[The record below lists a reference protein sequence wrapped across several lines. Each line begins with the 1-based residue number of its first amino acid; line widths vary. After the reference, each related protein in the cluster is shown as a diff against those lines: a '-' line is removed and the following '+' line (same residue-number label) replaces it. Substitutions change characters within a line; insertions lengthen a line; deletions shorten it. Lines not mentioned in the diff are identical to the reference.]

1 MSEKSKQNALYRFLQ
16 NKRAVFE
23 SLQEIN
29 FERSEK
35 RLKLLLDSEEG
46 KHNYPIPTFIP
57 ILLAWL
63 FIMLFPLAMIV
74 DPGYMLNHEVNV
86 RSLASYYVPLVTTIL
101 IFLLNQNYFVPR
113 CIFKKHY
120 TLYFVCNLFA
130 IGIALFIREVI
141 FFLIDRAPG
150 DGVAF
155 FFNNYCFSFAKGH
168 FTVWTVISFG
178 FLICFVCVICVIYQI
193 MLRQIIKAFIQREQ
207 KRSKIQYEL
216 DFLKNQLSPH
226 FLFNTLNNISA
237 LISIDPKR
245 AEKSMTQLSSL
256 LRVTLYQ
263 TSDEFIPIQ
272 EDVNILQKYADL
284 EKLRLDESFD
294 FKFDVRLDNPDFKI
308 APLISM
314 PLMENSIKHSVG
326 VTGKNFAHISIVQ
339 KGDSVTFIAENSN
352 HPHKSKSKSSGLGL
366 ATFQKR
372 LELTYMGHFDYSV
385 EQNED
390 TYKCTLVIRDFSKKT
405 ETAEDVAQQ

>member
-1 MSEKSKQNALYRFLQ
+1 MSGKKKQNALYRFLQ
-16 NKRAVFE
+16 NKRDVFQ
-23 SLQEIN
+23 SLQEID

-35 RLKLLLDSEEG
+35 RLKSLMDSEEG
-46 KHNYPIPTFIP
+46 KRDYPIPTFVP
-57 ILLAWL
+57 ILLLWL

-86 RSLASYYVPLVTTIL
+86 RSLASYYVPLVMTIL
-101 IFLLNQNYFVPR
+101 IFLLNQKYFVPR
-113 CIFKKHY
+113 CIFNRRY
-120 TLYFVCNLFA
+120 ILYFVCNSFA
-130 IGIALFIREVI
+130 VGVALFFREVI

-150 DGVAF
+150 DGIVF

-178 FLICFVCVICVIYQI
+178 FLVGFVCIICVIYHI
-193 MLRQIIKAFIQREQ
+193 MLRQIIKAFFQREQ

-245 AEKSMTQLSSL
+245 AESSMTQLSSL

-272 EDVNILQKYADL
+272 EDVKILQKYADL
-284 EKLRLDESFD
+284 EKLRLDESYDLQFNIQ
-294 FKFDVRLDNPDFKI
+294 LENPDFMV
-308 APLISM
+308 APLIAM
-314 PLMENSIKHSVG
+314 PLVENAIKHSVG
-326 VTGKNFAHISIVQ
+326 VKGKNFAHISVVQ
-339 KGDSVTFIAENSN
+339 KGNDVVFVAENSN
-352 HPHKSKSKSSGLGL
+352 NPRKSSSKSSGLGL

-372 LELTYMGHFDYSV
+372 LELTYMGRYEYKV
-385 EQNED
+385 EQDND
-390 TYKCTLVIRDFSKKT
+390 IYRCSLTIHDFTQKT
-405 ETAEDVAQQ
+405 

>member
-1 MSEKSKQNALYRFLQ
+1 MSEKKKQNALYRFLQ
-16 NKRAVFE
+16 NKRTIFE
-23 SLQEIN
+23 DLQEID

-35 RLKLLLDSEEG
+35 RLKSLMDSENG
-46 KHNYPIPTFIP
+46 LHDYPIPIFIP
-57 ILLAWL
+57 LLLLWL
-63 FIMLFPLAMIV
+63 FIMLFPVVMII
-74 DPGYMLNHEVNV
+74 DPGYVLNHEVNV
-86 RSLASYYVPLVTTIL
+86 RSLASYYVPLVMTTL
-101 IFLLNQNYFVPR
+101 IFLLNQKYFVPR
-113 CIFKKHY
+113 CIFNRRY
-120 TLYFVCNLFA
+120 IIYFVCNSFA
-130 IGIALFIREVI
+130 VGIALFFREVI

-155 FFNNYCFSFAKGH
+155 FF
-168 FTVWTVISFG
+168 I
-178 FLICFVCVICVIYQI
+178 ICVVYHII
-193 MLRQIIKAFIQREQ
+193 LRQIVKAFIQREQ

-245 AEKSMTQLSSL
+245 AESSMTQLSSL

-272 EDVNILQKYADL
+272 EDVKILQKYADL
-284 EKLRLDESFD
+284 EKLRLDESYDLQFNIQ
-294 FKFDVRLDNPDFKI
+294 LENPDFKI

-326 VTGKNFAHISIVQ
+326 VKGKNFAHISIVQ
-339 KGDSVTFIAENSN
+339 KGNDVVFIAENSN
-352 HPHKSKSKSSGLGL
+352 NPRKSSSKSSGLGL

-372 LELTYMGHFDYSV
+372 LELTYMGRYEYKV
-385 EQNED
+385 EQD
-390 TYKCTLVIRDFSKKT
+390 SDIYKCTLTIHDFTQKT
-405 ETAEDVAQQ
+405 

>member
-1 MSEKSKQNALYRFLQ
+1 MSEKKKQNALYRFLQ
-16 NKRAVFE
+16 NKRTIFE
-23 SLQEIN
+23 DLQEID

-35 RLKLLLDSEEG
+35 RLKSLMDSENG
-46 KHNYPIPTFIP
+46 LHDYPIPIFIP
-57 ILLAWL
+57 LLLLWL
-63 FIMLFPLAMIV
+63 FIMLFPVVMII
-74 DPGYMLNHEVNV
+74 DPGYVLNHEVNV
-86 RSLASYYVPLVTTIL
+86 RSLASYYVPLVMTTL
-101 IFLLNQNYFVPR
+101 IFLLNQKCFVPR
-113 CIFKKHY
+113 CIFNRQY
-120 TLYFVCNLFA
+120 IIYFVCNSFA
-130 IGIALFIREVI
+130 VGIALFFREVI

-168 FTVWTVISFG
+168 FTIWTIVSFG
-178 FLICFVCVICVIYQI
+178 FLVSFVCFICVIYHI

-245 AEKSMTQLSSL
+245 AESSMTQLSSL

-272 EDVNILQKYADL
+272 EDVKILQKYADL
-284 EKLRLDESFD
+284 EKLRLDESYDLQFNIQ
-294 FKFDVRLDNPDFKI
+294 LENPDFKI

-326 VTGKNFAHISIVQ
+326 VKGKNFAHISIVQ
-339 KGDSVTFIAENSN
+339 KGNDVVFIAENSN
-352 HPHKSKSKSSGLGL
+352 NPRKSSSKSSGLGL

-372 LELTYMGHFDYSV
+372 LELTYMGRYEYKV
-385 EQNED
+385 EQD
-390 TYKCTLVIRDFSKKT
+390 SDIYKCTLTIHDFTQKT
-405 ETAEDVAQQ
+405 

>member
-1 MSEKSKQNALYRFLQ
+1 MSDKKKQNALYRFLQ
-16 NKRAVFE
+16 NKRAIFE
-23 SLQEIN
+23 GLQEID

-35 RLKLLLDSEEG
+35 RLKSLLDSENG
-46 KHNYPIPTFIP
+46 LHDYPIPIFIP
-57 ILLAWL
+57 ILLLWL
-63 FIMLFPLAMIV
+63 FIMLFPVVMII
-74 DPGYMLNHEVNV
+74 DPGYVLNHEVNV
-86 RSLASYYVPLVTTIL
+86 RSLAGYYVPLVMTTL
-101 IFLLNQNYFVPR
+101 IFLLNQKYIVPR
-113 CIFKKHY
+113 CIFNRRY
-120 TLYFVCNLFA
+120 ILYFVCNSFA
-130 IGIALFIREVI
+130 VGIALFFREVI

-150 DGVAF
+150 DGIAF

-168 FTVWTVISFG
+168 FTVWTVVSFG
-178 FLICFVCVICVIYQI
+178 FLVSFVCFICVIYNI

-245 AEKSMTQLSSL
+245 AESSMTQLSSL

-272 EDVNILQKYADL
+272 EDVKILQKYADL
-284 EKLRLDESFD
+284 EKLRLDESYDLQFN
-294 FKFDVRLDNPDFKI
+294 VQLDNPDFKI

-326 VTGKNFAHISIVQ
+326 VKGKNFAHISVVQ
-339 KGDSVTFIAENSN
+339 KGNDVVFVAENSN
-352 HPHKSKSKSSGLGL
+352 NPRKSNSKSSGLGL

-372 LELTYMGHFDYSV
+372 LELTYMGRYEYKV
-385 EQNED
+385 EQDND
-390 TYKCTLVIRDFSKKT
+390 IYRCTLTIHDFTQKT
-405 ETAEDVAQQ
+405 

>member
-1 MSEKSKQNALYRFLQ
+1 M
-16 NKRAVFE
+16 
-23 SLQEIN
+23 
-29 FERSEK
+29 
-35 RLKLLLDSEEG
+35 
-46 KHNYPIPTFIP
+46 
-57 ILLAWL
+57 
-63 FIMLFPLAMIV
+63 
-74 DPGYMLNHEVNV
+74 
-86 RSLASYYVPLVTTIL
+86 TIL
-101 IFLLNQNYFVPR
+101 IFLLNQKYFVPR
-113 CIFKKHY
+113 CIFNRRY
-120 TLYFVCNLFA
+120 ILYFVCNSFA
-130 IGIALFIREVI
+130 VGVALFFREVI

-150 DGVAF
+150 DGIAF

-168 FTVWTVISFG
+168 FTGWTVLSFA
-178 FLICFVCVICVIYQI
+178 FFVALVCIICVIYHI

-339 KGDSVTFIAENSN
+339 NGDSVTFTAENSN
-352 HPHKSKSKSSGLGL
+352 HPHKSKSRSSGLGL

-372 LELTYMGHFDYSV
+372 LELTYMGRYEYTV
-385 EQNED
+385 EQDSD
-390 TYKCTLVIRDFSKKT
+390 TYRCKLSIHGFTKAPFTK
-405 ETAEDVAQQ
+405 

>member
-1 MSEKSKQNALYRFLQ
+1 MSGKKKQNALYRFLQ
-16 NKRAVFE
+16 NKRDVFQ
-23 SLQEIN
+23 SLQEID

-35 RLKLLLDSEEG
+35 RLKSLMDSEEG
-46 KHNYPIPTFIP
+46 KRDYPIPTFVP
-57 ILLAWL
+57 ILLVWL

-86 RSLASYYVPLVTTIL
+86 RSLASYYVPLVMTIL
-101 IFLLNQNYFVPR
+101 IFLLNQKYFVPR
-113 CIFKKHY
+113 CIFNRRY
-120 TLYFVCNLFA
+120 ILYFVCNSFA
-130 IGIALFIREVI
+130 VGVALFFREVI

-150 DGVAF
+150 DGIAF

-178 FLICFVCVICVIYQI
+178 FLVGFVCIICVIYHI

-245 AEKSMTQLSSL
+245 AESSMTQLSSL

-272 EDVNILQKYADL
+272 EDVKILQKYADL
-284 EKLRLDESFD
+284 EKLRLDES
-294 FKFDVRLDNPDFKI
+294 NPDFMV
-308 APLISM
+308 APLIAM
-314 PLMENSIKHSVG
+314 PLVENAIKHSVG
-326 VTGKNFAHISIVQ
+326 VKGKNFAHIS
-339 KGDSVTFIAENSN
+339 VTQNGSDVVFVAENSN
-352 HPHKSKSKSSGLGL
+352 NPRKSSPKSSGLGL

-372 LELTYMGHFDYSV
+372 LELTYMGRYEYKV
-385 EQNED
+385 EQNSD
-390 TYKCTLVIRDFSKKT
+390 IYRCTLTIHDFSKKT
-405 ETAEDVAQQ
+405 

>member
-1 MSEKSKQNALYRFLQ
+1 MSEKKKQNALYRFLQ
-16 NKRAVFE
+16 NKRTIFE
-23 SLQEIN
+23 DLQEID

-35 RLKLLLDSEEG
+35 RLKSLMDSENG
-46 KHNYPIPTFIP
+46 LHDYPIPIFIP
-57 ILLAWL
+57 LLLLWL
-63 FIMLFPLAMIV
+63 FIMLFPVVMII
-74 DPGYMLNHEVNV
+74 DPGYVLNHEVNV
-86 RSLASYYVPLVTTIL
+86 RSLASYYVPLVMTTL
-101 IFLLNQNYFVPR
+101 IFLLNQKYFVPR
-113 CIFKKHY
+113 CIFNRRY
-120 TLYFVCNLFA
+120 IIYFVCNSFA
-130 IGIALFIREVI
+130 VGIALFFREVI

-168 FTVWTVISFG
+168 FTIWTIVSFG
-178 FLICFVCVICVIYQI
+178 FLVSFVCFICVIYHI

-245 AEKSMTQLSSL
+245 AESSMTQLSSL

-272 EDVNILQKYADL
+272 EDVKILQKYADL
-284 EKLRLDESFD
+284 EKLRLDESYDLQFNIQ
-294 FKFDVRLDNPDFKI
+294 LENPDFMI
-308 APLISM
+308 APLIAM
-314 PLMENSIKHSVG
+314 PLVENAIKHSVG
-326 VTGKNFAHISIVQ
+326 VKGKNFAHIS
-339 KGDSVTFIAENSN
+339 VTQNGSDVVFVAENSN
-352 HPHKSKSKSSGLGL
+352 NPRKSSPKSSGLGL

-372 LELTYMGHFDYSV
+372 LELTYMGRYEYKV
-385 EQNED
+385 EQNSD
-390 TYKCTLVIRDFSKKT
+390 IYRCTLTIHDFSKKT
-405 ETAEDVAQQ
+405 

>member
-1 MSEKSKQNALYRFLQ
+1 MSEKKKQNALYRFLQ
-16 NKRAVFE
+16 NKRTIFE
-23 SLQEIN
+23 DLQEID

-35 RLKLLLDSEEG
+35 RLKSLMDSENG
-46 KHNYPIPTFIP
+46 LHDYPIPIFIP
-57 ILLAWL
+57 LLLLWL
-63 FIMLFPLAMIV
+63 FIMLFPVVMII
-74 DPGYMLNHEVNV
+74 DPGYVLNHEVNV
-86 RSLASYYVPLVTTIL
+86 RSLASYYVPLVMTTL
-101 IFLLNQNYFVPR
+101 IFLLNQKYFVPR
-113 CIFKKHY
+113 CIFNRRY
-120 TLYFVCNLFA
+120 IIYFVCNSFA
-130 IGIALFIREVI
+130 VGIALFFREVI

-168 FTVWTVISFG
+168 FTIWTIVSFG
-178 FLICFVCVICVIYQI
+178 FLVSFVCFICVIYHI

-245 AEKSMTQLSSL
+245 AESSMTQLSSL

-272 EDVNILQKYADL
+272 EDVKILQKYADL
-284 EKLRLDESFD
+284 EKLRLDESYDLQFNIQ
-294 FKFDVRLDNPDFKI
+294 LENPDFMI
-308 APLISM
+308 APLIAM
-314 PLMENSIKHSVG
+314 PLVENAIKHSVG
-326 VTGKNFAHISIVQ
+326 VKGKNFAHISIVQ
-339 KGDSVTFIAENSN
+339 KGNDVVFIAENSN
-352 HPHKSKSKSSGLGL
+352 NPRKSSSKSSGLGL

-372 LELTYMGHFDYSV
+372 LELTYMGRYEYKV
-385 EQNED
+385 EQD
-390 TYKCTLVIRDFSKKT
+390 SDIYKCTLTIHDFTQKT
-405 ETAEDVAQQ
+405 

>member
-1 MSEKSKQNALYRFLQ
+1 MSGKKKQNALYRFLQ
-16 NKRAVFE
+16 NKRDVFQ
-23 SLQEIN
+23 SLQEID

-35 RLKLLLDSEEG
+35 RLKSLMDSEEG
-46 KHNYPIPTFIP
+46 KRDYPIPTFVP
-57 ILLAWL
+57 ILLVWL

-74 DPGYMLNHEVNV
+74 DPGYTLNHEVNV
-86 RSLASYYVPLVTTIL
+86 RSLASYYVPLVMTIL
-101 IFLLNQNYFVPR
+101 IFLLNQKYFVPR
-113 CIFKKHY
+113 CIFNRRY
-120 TLYFVCNLFA
+120 ILYFVCNSFA
-130 IGIALFIREVI
+130 VGVALFFREVI

-178 FLICFVCVICVIYQI
+178 ILICFVCVICVVYHII
-193 MLRQIIKAFIQREQ
+193 LRQIVKAFIQREQ

-272 EDVNILQKYADL
+272 EDVKILQKYADL

-339 KGDSVTFIAENSN
+339 NGDSVTFIAENSN

-372 LELTYMGHFDYSV
+372 LELTYMGRYEYTV
-385 EQNED
+385 EQDSD
-390 TYKCTLVIRDFSKKT
+390 TYRCKLSIHGFTKAPFTK
-405 ETAEDVAQQ
+405 

>member
-1 MSEKSKQNALYRFLQ
+1 MSGKKKQNALYRFLQ
-16 NKRAVFE
+16 NKRDVFQ
-23 SLQEIN
+23 SLQEID

-35 RLKLLLDSEEG
+35 RLKSLLDSEEG
-46 KHNYPIPTFIP
+46 KRDYPIPTFVP
-57 ILLAWL
+57 ILLIWL

-74 DPGYMLNHEVNV
+74 DPGYVLNHEVNV

-178 FLICFVCVICVIYQI
+178 FLVGFVCVICVVYQI

-245 AEKSMTQLSSL
+245 AEASMTRLSSL

-272 EDVNILQKYADL
+272 EDVAILQKYADL
-284 EKLRLDESFD
+284 EKLRLNESYD
-294 FKFDVRLDNPDFKI
+294 LRFDVKLENPDFMI
-308 APLISM
+308 APLIAM
-314 PLMENSIKHSVG
+314 PLVENAIKHSVG
-326 VTGKNFAHISIVQ
+326 VKGKNFAHIS
-339 KGDSVTFIAENSN
+339 VTQNGSDVVFVAENSN
-352 HPHKSKSKSSGLGL
+352 NPRKSSPKSSGLGL

-372 LELTYMGHFDYSV
+372 LELTYMGRYEYKV
-385 EQNED
+385 EQNSD
-390 TYKCTLVIRDFSKKT
+390 IYRCTLAIRDFSKKT
-405 ETAEDVAQQ
+405 

>member
-1 MSEKSKQNALYRFLQ
+1 MSEKKKQNALYRFLQ
-16 NKRAVFE
+16 NKRTIFE
-23 SLQEIN
+23 DLQEID

-35 RLKLLLDSEEG
+35 RLKSLMDSENG
-46 KHNYPIPTFIP
+46 LHDYPIPIFIP
-57 ILLAWL
+57 LLLLWL
-63 FIMLFPLAMIV
+63 FIMLFPVVMII
-74 DPGYMLNHEVNV
+74 DPGYVLNHEVNV
-86 RSLASYYVPLVTTIL
+86 RSLASYYVPLVMTTL
-101 IFLLNQNYFVPR
+101 IFLLNQKYFVPR
-113 CIFKKHY
+113 CIFNRRY
-120 TLYFVCNLFA
+120 IIYFVCNSFA
-130 IGIALFIREVI
+130 VGIALFFREVI

-168 FTVWTVISFG
+168 FTIWTIISFG
-178 FLICFVCVICVIYQI
+178 FLVSFVCFICVIYHI

-245 AEKSMTQLSSL
+245 AESSMTQLSSL

-263 TSDEFIPIQ
+263 TSD
-272 EDVNILQKYADL
+272 VKILQKYADL
-284 EKLRLDESFD
+284 EKLRLDESYDLQFNIQ
-294 FKFDVRLDNPDFKI
+294 LENPDFKI

-326 VTGKNFAHISIVQ
+326 VKGKNFAHISIVQ
-339 KGDSVTFIAENSN
+339 KGNDVVFIAENSN
-352 HPHKSKSKSSGLGL
+352 NPRKSSSKSSGLGL

-372 LELTYMGHFDYSV
+372 LELTYMGRYEYKV
-385 EQNED
+385 EQD
-390 TYKCTLVIRDFSKKT
+390 SDIYKCTLTIHDFTQKT
-405 ETAEDVAQQ
+405 

>member
-1 MSEKSKQNALYRFLQ
+1 MSEKSKQNAVYRFLQ

-35 RLKLLLDSEEG
+35 RLKSLLDSEDG
-46 KHNYPIPTFIP
+46 KHDYPIPTFVP
-57 ILLAWL
+57 ILLIWL

-86 RSLASYYVPLVTTIL
+86 RSIAGYYVPLVMTIL
-101 IFLLNQNYFVPR
+101 IFLLNQKYFVPR
-113 CIFKKHY
+113 CIFNKHY
-120 TLYFVCNLFA
+120 VLYFVCNSFA
-130 IGIALFIREVI
+130 VGIALFFREVI

-150 DGVAF
+150 DGIAF

-168 FTVWTVISFG
+168 FTVWTVVSFA
-178 FLICFVCVICVIYQI
+178 FLVCFVCVICVVYQI

-272 EDVNILQKYADL
+272 EDVTILQKYADL
-284 EKLRLDESFD
+284 EKLRLDETFD
-294 FKFDVRLDNPDFKI
+294 LKFDVQLDNPDFKI

-339 KGDSVTFIAENSN
+339 KGDSVTFTAENSN

-372 LELTYMGHFDYSV
+372 LELTYMGRYEYTV
-385 EQNED
+385 EQDSD
-390 TYKCTLVIRDFSKKT
+390 TYRCKLAIHGFTKAPFTKQNL
-405 ETAEDVAQQ
+405 